1 MLVVCVF
8 ASALGGLIMCL
19 LVLRDEFSTAA
30 AQAPR
35 TDHDL
40 QITRVG
46 HVIAAICFA
55 MTALLAIILVARA
68 PLRAG
73 QPRVGAPDARITERV
88 TALDRDRAALVERL
102 SALGATVQTLREQ
115 LGTVNGGV
123 QGMRTRL
130 DQTES
135 RVAKAESGVT
145 GAEAALKRLGE
156 EIAQANARARQA
168 ERSAATKP
176 IVVGPRETVV
186 PAAPLPPPTPQRR
199 SQSARP
205 HESVPV
211 SIPPTVAGTPAPP
224 TQPAPT
230 PPVSAAPTQVAT
242 SAPAARQT
250 PTTKPAPSAA
260 ASAPSDA
267 TSGPQDTPAGNLTDK
282 VRNDWN
288 VIRRGFS
295 TAADDLSAAM
305 RDFGRRATGRE

>member
-19 LVLRDEFSTAA
+19 LVLRDAFSPPAA
-30 AQAPR
+30 RAPR

-46 HVIAAICFA
+46 HVIAAVCFA
-55 MTALLAIILVARA
+55 MTALLAIVLVARA
-68 PLRAG
+68 PLGAG
-73 QPRVGAPDARITERV
+73 QPRVGAPDARITERL

-102 SALGATVQTLREQ
+102 TALGATVQTLREQ
-115 LGTVNGGV
+115 IGTVDGGV

-186 PAAPLPPPTPQRR
+186 PAAPPVPPPPPQRR
-199 SQSARP
+199 SEIERP
-205 HESVPV
+205 HESVPMSV
-211 SIPPTVAGTPAPP
+211 PPTAAVTP
-224 TQPAPT
+224 TQLAP
-230 PPVSAAPTQVAT
+230 AAPVTAAPKPVAT
-242 SAPAARQT
+242 SAPAPRQGA
-250 PTTKPAPSAA
+250 TTKPAPSVA
-260 ASAPSDA
+260 ASAASDA
-267 TSGPQDTPAGNLTDK
+267 TSGPQDAPAGNLTDK

-288 VIRRGFS
+288 AIRRGFS
-295 TAADDLSAAM
+295 TAGDDLSAAL

>member
-19 LVLRDEFSTAA
+19 LVLRDAFSPAT
-30 AQAPR
+30 AQALR

-46 HVIAAICFA
+46 HVIAAVCFA

-73 QPRVGAPDARITERV
+73 QPRVGPPDARITERL
-88 TALDRDRAALVERL
+88 TALDRDRATLVERL
-102 SALGATVQTLREQ
+102 SALDATVQALREQ

-156 EIAQANARARQA
+156 EIAQTKARARLA

-186 PAAPLPPPTPQRR
+186 PAAPPVLPPPPQRR
-199 SQSARP
+199 SEIKRP

-211 SIPPTVAGTPAPP
+211 SIPPTAAVTP
-224 TQPAPT
+224 TQLAPT
-230 PPVSAAPTQVAT
+230 APVTTAPKPVAT
-242 SAPAARQT
+242 SAPA
-250 PTTKPAPSAA
+250 
-260 ASAPSDA
+260 DA
-267 TSGPQDTPAGNLTDK
+267 TSGPQDAPAVSLTDK
-282 VRNDWN
+282 VWNDWN

-295 TAADDLSAAM
+295 TAGDDLSAAL
-305 RDFGRRATGRE
+305 RDFGRRAAGRE